1 MNKNLKKDLEE
12 AFNLD
17 DLFKVSRAR
26 KLVDARTLF
35 FGYRRHIEG
44 IGLEEIGREA
54 GLTHASVVHSLKSF
68 DYVSETLYPN
78 EWHHILSNGLDDNI
92 STFTFMKEIESL
104 KSKINNLEEF
114 SKPLKEAE
122 DNGILDYVLE
132 KLDIIIKV
140 KLKTK

>member
-1 MNKNLKKDLEE
+1 
-12 AFNLD
+12 
-17 DLFKVSRAR
+17 
-26 KLVDARTLF
+26 
-35 FGYRRHIEG
+35 
-44 IGLEEIGREA
+44 
-54 GLTHASVVHSLKSF
+54 
-68 DYVSETLYPN
+68 
-78 EWHHILSNGLDDNI
+78 
-92 STFTFMKEIESL
+92 MKEIESL